1 MLPAS
6 LFNDVHS
13 PVIVSGKTGLR
24 GYTLMIVLIFASLGV
39 LAQQVP
45 PRLIVRGDD
54 MGYSHSGNEA
64 ILKCSKEGI
73 QTSVE
78 IIVPSPWF
86 PEAVRMLA
94 ENPSIDVGI
103 HLALSSEWSNVKW
116 RPVSDAIS
124 IRDEDGYFFPM
135 IWPNKS
141 YPGQALNEN
150 RWTLPDIEKEFRAQ
164 IELALRKLPRI
175 SHVSSHMGCTDMNDS
190 VRLLT
195 TRLAKEY
202 HIDIDLQESGVEY
215 VSYEGL
221 RKTSAGKIAGFLK
234 MLDKLK
240 PGHTYLF
247 VDHPGIDNAEL
258 RAIHHIGYEDVATDR
273 QGVTDTWTHPSVKK
287 RIHERNIQLISYSD
301 LRK

>member
-1 MLPAS
+1 MFCNKSRTLVDGSRNNILHRFCFTLIITLTS
-6 LFNDVHS
+6 LAL
-13 PVIVSGKTGLR
+13 T
-24 GYTLMIVLIFASLGV
+24 
-39 LAQQVP
+39 AQQAP
-45 PRLIVRGDD
+45 IRLIVRGDD

-86 PEAVRMLA
+86 PEAVRMLT

-103 HLALSSEWSNVKW
+103 HLALSSEWSNIKW
-116 RPVSDAIS
+116 RPVSGATSLRDA
-124 IRDEDGYFFPM
+124 DGYFFPM
-135 IWPNKS
+135 IWPNKD

-150 RWTLPDIEKEFRAQ
+150 AWTLADIEMEFRAQ

-175 SHVSSHMGCTDMNDS
+175 SHISSHMGCTDMNDS

-202 HIDIDLQESGVEY
+202 NIHIDLKQSGVEY
-215 VSYEGL
+215 VNYVGP
-221 RKTSAGKIAGFLK
+221 RKTSSDKIASFLK
-234 MLDKLK
+234 MLDTLK

-247 VDHPGIDNAEL
+247 VDHPGIDNEEL

-273 QGVTDTWTHPSVKK
+273 QGVTDTWTNPTVKK
-287 RIHERNIQLISYSD
+287 SIQEKNILLIRYSD
-301 LRK
+301 LRNNQ

>member
-1 MLPAS
+1 MQPANVFNHARS
-6 LFNDVHS
+6 L
-13 PVIVSGKTGLR
+13 VIVLGKNRVYRYMMT
-24 GYTLMIVLIFASLGV
+24 IVLILASFAV
-39 LAQQVP
+39 LAQQAP

-86 PEAVRMLA
+86 PEAARMLA

-124 IRDEDGYFFPM
+124 IRDADGYFFPM
-135 IWPNKS
+135 IWLNTN
-141 YPGQALNEN
+141 YPGQALTEN

-175 SHVSSHMGCTDMNDS
+175 SHVTSHMGCTDMNDS

-202 HIDIDLQESGVEY
+202 NIHIDLKETGVEY
-215 VSYEGL
+215 VSYAGP
-221 RKTSAGKIAGFLK
+221 RKTSSDKVASFLK
-234 MLDKLK
+234 MLDTLK

-247 VDHPGIDNAEL
+247 VDHPGIDNDEL

-273 QGVTDTWTHPSVKK
+273 QGVTDTWTNPTVKK
-287 RIHERNIQLISYSD
+287 RILEKNIQLISYSD
-301 LRK
+301 LGK